1 MAVIT
6 PTLKFQLYQSLF
18 NLNQAFETVTHE
30 IENMRH
36 TEVGTRDTLNLQQ
49 SIAEE
54 LRAGLNHMIVDK
66 LEAREVEDWYL
77 YGKQRIEQEKQLAEQ

>member
-1 MAVIT
+1 MAVIK

-30 IENMRH
+30 IENLRQ

-77 YGKQRIEQEKQLAEQ
+77 YGKQRIEQTERLAQQ